1 MKIVLCC
8 AGGLSTTM
16 LMDAMKAGVK
26 ASPKLNESDFQFIAI
41 PVDFLDSEV
50 SDADA
55 VVLGPQIAHKFESV
69 KNALGDKNI
78 PVIVVDTATYGQM
91 DGVSVLKKVLVEQK
105 KIELASE
112 RG

>member
-41 PVDFLDSEV
+41 PVDILDSEV

-55 VVLGPQIAHKFESV
+55 VVQIAHKFESV